1 MKEFYFR
8 QVILPVIQFSMHFL
22 GVSPTAVLYIY
33 LQKIS
38 LNKACFILLG
48 DHTKLIAFA
57 MES

>member
-8 QVILPVIQFSMHFL
+8 QVILPAIQFTMRFL
-22 GVSPTAVLYIY
+22 GISPTAVLYIY
-33 LQKIS
+33 TKIS
-38 LNKACFILLG
+38 LKIMHVFILLG